1 MKINRITLFNIGP
14 YADINSFELDLS
26 KEKNIVLIGGKNG
39 AGKTTF
45 FKAIKTCLYG
55 CKVWGFDAPGKEYFS
70 IVGGLMNSRSK
81 YDSSSSAY
89 VEIELYFNDGKQV
102 NIYTLHREWK
112 KNKQTICEYF
122 HVKKNGLLILG
133 QEEDDFINYLLS
145 IIPPDMFNFYFF
157 DGESIAEFF
166 LGADGNKNF
175 RNAFLKLYGL
185 DTLSIMVENF
195 NRHIKKSDSQK
206 SGYDKFLEAK
216 KELETQAQIYESLK
230 NEILEIENKIDLLQ
244 IKARALQNNYSK
256 DGGISLA
263 EWKEINTAI
272 TKEENTRDNINRWLK
287 EVANHYIPFIIIE
300 KQLRV
305 LLSELQDAQENE
317 RKNSVLQTF
326 SDSSFSNALANYL
339 ISNGESTINAD
350 DLIAYLSSL
359 MSSSEESLNFGF
371 SSGQISRI
379 IAQIYEKLDF
389 DKNLIAK
396 AITQL
401 NASLKKNKQ
410 YREQLMSTSV
420 DGYQNFIEEKE
431 TIENQ
436 LSSLLVLIER
446 KRVDSDNQ
454 AVKVSVAEKE
464 FEKVKAAYE
473 ELLKNKSIANIS
485 ERAAATFSLLEEK
498 LVKRQA
504 DILQKEFVDCFS
516 SIINKDHFIDGIVID
531 KKINVIPYKNIDIT
545 RRQMDNYR
553 RDNKEFLSLFNNV
566 ELIINMNKL
575 EFGEVDSISVPSPIT
590 APFSQGERQVYI
602 MSIYLAL
609 LKTSKKDIPFFID
622 TPFARIDSNHRSNI
636 ISEFFSKVHNQMFIL
651 STDEEIIGEYYDML
665 INKVSNRFLLQ
676 INAYGRTKIVSD
688 KYFGE

>member
-133 QEEDDFINYLLS
+133 QEEDDFVNYLLS

-216 KELETQAQIYESLK
+216 KELETQVQIYESLK

-396 AITQL
+396 AITHL